1 MFPSA
6 LLRPAPRAVRS
17 APAPLFPVRPAGSPA
32 ISPTMPSD
40 SSTVPESALTRLGHA
55 LYQRALVRREDEPIT
70 DPRGQ
75 PIGWL
80 LDTRTPM
87 LDGALFAE
95 IGGVLAERLRARRVE
110 QVAGFGYGAFP
121 MVCAVLASPVGGD
134 GASVPFAGG
143 FIRERRKA
151 YGRRRLVEGPLD
163 RSRPVALVDDILNSG
178 RSASR
183 AVALLRADGF
193 QVAGVMTLFNFT
205 WSGGRARL
213 EGEGLWVESLLELNL
228 RESARAA
235 GAVAPSGDTG
245 AR

>member
-1 MFPSA
+1 MA
-6 LLRPAPRAVRS
+6 N
-17 APAPLFPVRPAGSPA
+17 
-32 ISPTMPSD
+32 D
-40 SSTVPESALTRLGHA
+40 YSSVPESALTRLGHA

-87 LDGALFAE
+87 LDGAIFPE
-95 IGGVLAERLRARRVE
+95 IGEVLAERLRARGVE

-121 MVCAVLASPVGGD
+121 MVCAVLAAGQPD
-134 GASVPFAGG
+134 APFVGG

-178 RSASR
+178 RSAAR
-183 AVALLRADGF
+183 AAALLRSDGF
-193 QVAGVMTLFNFT
+193 QVDGVLTLFNFT

-213 EGEGLWVESLLELNL
+213 EGDSLWVESLLELNL

-235 GAVAPSGDTG
+235 QPSGDSSNTT
-245 AR
+245 AP

>member
-1 MFPSA
+1 
-6 LLRPAPRAVRS
+6 
-17 APAPLFPVRPAGSPA
+17 
-32 ISPTMPSD
+32 MPSD
-40 SSTVPESALTRLGHA
+40 SSSVPESALTRLGHA

-95 IGGVLAERLRARRVE
+95 IGTVLSERLRTRGVE

-121 MVCAVLASPVGGD
+121 MVCAVLAAPVGVGAD
-134 GASVPFAGG
+134 GAPAPFAGG

-163 RSRPVALVDDILNSG
+163 RRRPVALVDDILNSG
-178 RSASR
+178 RSAAR
-183 AVALLRADGF
+183 AVALLRSDGF
-193 QVAGVMTLFNFT
+193 QVAGVLTLFNFT

-228 RESARAA
+228 RESSRAA
-235 GAVAPSGDTG
+235 GAADGAPSGDTG

>member
-1 MFPSA
+1 
-6 LLRPAPRAVRS
+6 
-17 APAPLFPVRPAGSPA
+17 
-32 ISPTMPSD
+32 MPND
-40 SSTVPESALTRLGHA
+40 SSTIPESALAKLGHT
-55 LYQRALVRREDEPIT
+55 LYQRALVRREDEAIT

-87 LDGALFAE
+87 LDGAVFAE
-95 IGGVLAERLRARRVE
+95 AGEVLAERLRARGIE

-121 MVCAVLASPVGGD
+121 LVTAVLPHSTPD
-134 GASVPFAGG
+134 RPFVGG

-163 RSRPVALVDDILNSG
+163 RAKPVALMDDILNSG
-178 RSASR
+178 RSAAR
-183 AVALLRADGF
+183 AAALLRTDGF
-193 QVAGVMTLFNFT
+193 QVDGVVTLFNFT

-228 RESARAA
+228 RESARATA
-235 GAVAPSGDTG
+235 SGDT
-245 AR
+245 A

>member
-1 MFPSA
+1 MA
-6 LLRPAPRAVRS
+6 N
-17 APAPLFPVRPAGSPA
+17 
-32 ISPTMPSD
+32 D
-40 SSTVPESALTRLGHA
+40 YSSVPESALTRLGHA

-87 LDGALFAE
+87 LDGAIFPE
-95 IGGVLAERLRARRVE
+95 IGEVLAERLRARGVE

-121 MVCAVLASPVGGD
+121 MVCAVLSAGGPESPL
-134 GASVPFAGG
+134 AGG

-163 RSRPVALVDDILNSG
+163 RGRPVALVDDILNSG
-178 RSASR
+178 RSAAR
-183 AVALLRADGF
+183 AVALLRSDGF
-193 QVAGVMTLFNFT
+193 QVAGVLTLFNFT

-213 EGEGLWVESLLELNL
+213 EGDGLWVESLLELNL
-228 RESARAA
+228 RESARITQPA
-235 GAVAPSGDTG
+235 GDSSDT
-245 AR
+245 RVR